1 MKSVRMVRRKR
12 GRIERTNMATLDTIK
27 ELLEENLDI
36 NPDDVTEESTFESLG
51 IDSLDMVELICEIEE
66 RCEVE
71 FGEPEG
77 LVTVGDL
84 VEYVDSL

>member
-1 MKSVRMVRRKR
+1 
-12 GRIERTNMATLDTIK
+12 MATIDTIK
-27 ELLEENLDI
+27 ELLQENLDI
-36 NPDDVTEESTFESLG
+36 NPDEVTPEATFESLG

-77 LVTVGDL
+77 LTTVGQL

>member
-1 MKSVRMVRRKR
+1 
-12 GRIERTNMATLDTIK
+12 MATLDTIK
-27 ELLEENLDI
+27 DLLEENLDI

-77 LVTVGDL
+77 LTTVGDL

>member
-1 MKSVRMVRRKR
+1 
-12 GRIERTNMATLDTIK
+12 MATIDTVK
-27 ELLEENLDI
+27 EVLEENLDI
-36 NPDDVTEESTFESLG
+36 NPESVNDDSTFDSLG

-66 RCEVE
+66 RCAVE

-77 LVTVGDL
+77 LATVGDL